1 MISLCGF
8 GRHAWIEWVAADA
21 RQRRCK
27 RCDRHE
33 EWTGVGKA
41 AQWRRTE
48 SDGGQETG
56 VVSGAAVPPVHPDD
70 AAVDAFAAAMKL
82 KLAQAREQGRG
93 GWNRPSECSQFRLS
107 QYLRNCVDKG
117 DPVDVANFAC
127 FLWSRGESVMPDSL
141 ASRRPRAQ
149 QG

>member
-1 MISLCGF
+1 MNALCIF
-8 GRHAWIEWVAADA
+8 GRHAWIEWTGADA
-21 RQRRCK
+21 RQRRCR
-27 RCDRHE
+27 RCDRRE
-33 EWTGVGKA
+33 EWTVVGKA
-41 AQWRRTE
+41 SQWRRTE
-48 SDGGQETG
+48 SAGGQEQDVTAG
-56 VVSGAAVPPVHPDD
+56 AVVASVHPDD
-70 AAVDAFAAAMKL
+70 AAVDAFAAEMKR
-82 KLAQAREQGRG
+82 KLAHAREQGRG

-117 DPVDVANFAC
+117 DPIDVANFAC